1 MFPERSPYGLCSGLF
16 QGCSDPMFKP
26 QYPPILLANPD
37 FYGTLAA
44 TRSLGSQ
51 AIPVYVAA
59 DRVLAVS
66 RWSRLAARTLRC
78 PPLDEP
84 NRFLDWLGK
93 VGERQP
99 GIVLYPT
106 SDEAAF
112 LYALRADELSRN
124 FRMYQPGLDS
134 ILHVLDKKRLYST
147 ARQVGLETPE
157 TWFPET
163 EADVAR
169 IGRDAPMPL
178 LIKPRTQ
185 VLSKTHSKGVIVTR
199 SDELVVRYREVV
211 NTARYGRA
219 VLEQFP
225 DAGRPMIQAYLADA
239 AERIYVLA
247 AFVDRSGSLFA
258 ARAGMKI
265 FQRPRRLGIGLCFQE
280 APLDQDIAD
289 GVRRLALSAGY
300 YGLLQLEFIRVGE
313 RYLLIDYNPRFYNQL
328 AFDVARGLHLPMIVY
343 AAALGATD
351 DVRRL
356 VEASQQQP
364 EDNGLVFCNGFGLS
378 IMLTAQR
385 LLGQMSPAQAL
396 VWRRWRADHD
406 GAMIDPAVVPGDPLP
421 AFVDMAAQLHAM
433 ARHPRAFLRKVV
445 FDRTPA

>member
-1 MFPERSPYGLCSGLF
+1 
-16 QGCSDPMFKP
+16 MFKP
-26 QYPPILLANPD
+26 RYPPILLANPD

-44 TRSLGSQ
+44 TRSLGGQ
-51 AIPVYVAA
+51 TIPVYVAA
-59 DRVLAVS
+59 DRLLAVS
-66 RWSRLAARTLRC
+66 RWSRHAARTLSC

-84 NRFLDWLGK
+84 NRFLDWLGEL
-93 VGERQP
+93 GEREP

-106 SDEAAF
+106 SDEASF

-124 FRMYQPGLDS
+124 FLMYQPGLDS

-147 ARQVGLETPE
+147 ARQVGLEIPE

-169 IGRDAPMPL
+169 IAREAPMPL

-185 VLSKTHSKGVIVTR
+185 VLSATHSKGVIVTR

-211 NTARYGRA
+211 NTARYGPTL
-219 VLEQFP
+219 LERFA
-225 DAGRPMIQAYLADA
+225 DAGRPMIQMYMADA

-265 FQRPRRLGIGLCFQE
+265 FQRPRRLGIGLCFQD
-280 APLDQDIAD
+280 APLDRQIAD
-289 GVRRLALSAGY
+289 GARRLALSAGY
-300 YGLLQLEFIRVGE
+300 YGLFQLEFIRVGD

-328 AFDVARGLHLPMIVY
+328 AFDVARGLQLPMIVY
-343 AAALGATD
+343 AAARGETD
-351 DVRRL
+351 EVRRL

-364 EDNGLVFCNGFGLS
+364 DDDGLVFCNGFGLR
-378 IMLTAQR
+378 IMLAAQR
-385 LLGQMSPAQAL
+385 LMGQMTPAQAL
-396 VWRRWRADHD
+396 LWRRWRADHD
-406 GAMIDPAVVPGDPLP
+406 GAMIDPAVAPDDTLPG
-421 AFVDMAAQLHAM
+421 FVDMAAQLHAM

-445 FDRTPA
+445 FDRTPV